1 MTPQEFVTKWAGTD
15 RNESQSAQAHFL
27 DVCKLVGVEMPGA
40 GRTADGD
47 IFTFEQ
53 ATAKTQGSAGAAD
66 VFYEGHFAIE
76 YKAPGKYRDLRE
88 AYNQLLGYREG
99 LNNPPLLVVTDINNW
114 EIHSNFPNSQK
125 RVYPFTH
132 AEIASNP
139 AVMGWLRDMFHA
151 PQRLHP
157 RRNSEQVT
165 REAAAAFQLI
175 ADNMRDWDAEPQ
187 RIAFFLTK
195 LVFCLFAEDIGL
207 LPGTS
212 SESPQGIFSHIIEQS
227 RRKPSVFQQ
236 YARKLFIAM
245 NNGGEILMRDIPY
258 FNGTLFDV
266 VTVEDLSSEALD
278 GLAQAAALDWSD
290 IEPSIFGTLF
300 ERSLDP
306 SKRSQLGAHYTS
318 REDILLIVEPV
329 LMQPLRYHWETIQ
342 LQAQPIRERHDRAK
356 TGRARANARK
366 QLLDL
371 RANMLERVRTITVL
385 DPACGSGNFLYV
397 ALQLLMD
404 MEKAVIDDKLW
415 QGFQRAT
422 PEVHPRQM
430 YGIELNPIAH
440 ALASIVVWIGY
451 IQWRNNNG
459 YARAFAEPILEK
471 LQDNIVCKDAIL
483 PSNPPRSPHSNGGKV
498 RTDELG
504 QGRGGDSPANGAGWP
519 VVDVIV
525 GNPPFLGGQRMRG
538 ELGDE
543 YYERLT
549 RHYEGSVA

>member
-483 PSNPPRSPHSNGGKV
+483 PSPNPPRSPHSNGGKA
-498 RTDELG
+498 RTDEP
-504 QGRGGDSPANGAGWP
+504 GRGEAVTRPQAGAGWP
-519 VVDVIV
+519 AVDVIV
-525 GNPPFLGGQRMRG
+525 GNPPFLG
-538 ELGDE
+538 
-543 YYERLT
+543 
-549 RHYEGSVA
+549 